1 MNIKEFLKKLK
12 KSSWFQKMHILNGF
26 IITALM
32 NVLGVNI
39 VFAVFFGLFAGLIKE
54 LLHCYSPM
62 KKVSVLGL
70 KFDVVD
76 WERLKVVLM
85 NLNITAKHQFDS
97 ENYIFNVVGVV
108 AYILLKIIVLF
119 I

>member
-1 MNIKEFLKKLK
+1 MNIKEFFKKLT
-12 KSSWFQKMHILNGF
+12 KSSWYQKMHILNGLL
-26 IITALM
+26 ITALM
-32 NVLGVNI
+32 NILGVNI
-39 VFAVFFGLFAGLIKE
+39 VFSVFFGLFAGLIKE

-76 WERLKVVLM
+76 WNQLKMVLM

-97 ENYIFNVVGVV
+97 DNYIFNVVGVV
-108 AYILLKIIVLF
+108 SYILLKIILVF